1 MLQTLTI
8 RNIAL
13 IENLTIDFGPGL
25 HALTGE
31 TGAGKSII
39 VDAVNLV
46 LGARSD
52 RSLIRTG
59 TEKASVEAV
68 FGEEAS
74 AGAAAWLREKEI
86 DPEDG
91 PVILY
96 REITVTGRS
105 ICRIC
110 GVPVPLSTL
119 RELADQLMDIHGQ
132 HENRFL
138 MDSRFH
144 LQLLDGAGDEA
155 HQESLRQ
162 AAEAAEAFLRCHRR
176 YAALV
181 RENQQRQARRAELE
195 KALAELEKARL
206 KPGEEETLRE
216 ERERSRHAG
225 RIAEELRKAYEGISG
240 GDPDPALSL
249 LKPAADAL
257 ENIAPYGETYR
268 SLAQRVRSA
277 YYELEE
283 CGHEIGGLLNTA
295 AFDPARAERVENRLA
310 LIARLEQRFGEDIP
324 AVLETGRQMKAELD
338 ALAEADVETGRLEKE
353 DRLLLA
359 DYRAKARSLSEARV
373 RLAARFEAGMEAQLK
388 DLGMGST
395 VFKVDFA
402 PRPARAV
409 LPRVTG
415 DDDVS
420 FLISP
425 NPGEPLKPLSRIASG
440 GELSRLMLA
449 LKNMEAAHG
458 GLDCMVFDEIDTGIS
473 GRVAQAV
480 AEKMASISRERQVLC
495 VTHLPQLAAMAD
507 TQLLVEKTVS
517 DGRTGTHVRRLTE
530 AERADEIARM
540 LGGAS
545 GSDESAHDHAVHM
558 LEAARELK
566 SKAAFR
572 SDCERQ
578 V

>member
-13 IENLTIDFGPGL
+13 IDALTLDFGPGL
-25 HALTGE
+25 HTLTGE

-52 RSLIRTG
+52 RGLIRTG

-68 FGEEAS
+68 FSEDAAS
-74 AGAAAWLREKEI
+74 AVAGWLREKEI

-96 REITVTGRS
+96 REITAAGRS

-119 RELADQLMDIHGQ
+119 RELAEQLMDIHGQ

-138 MDSRFH
+138 MDSRYH
-144 LQLLDGAGDEA
+144 LQLLDGSGDA
-155 HQESLRQ
+155 DHQALLHRT
-162 AAEAAEAFLRCHRR
+162 ADAAEAFLRCHRR

-181 RENQQRQARRAELE
+181 RENQQRQARREELE
-195 KALAELEKARL
+195 KAVAELQKAHL
-206 KPGEEETLRE
+206 MPGEEETLRE

-225 RIAEELRKAYEGISG
+225 HIADGLRKAYDGIAG
-240 GDPDPALSL
+240 GDPDSALAL
-249 LKPAADAL
+249 LRHAADAL
-257 ENIAPYGETYR
+257 DGIAPYGETYR

-277 YYELEE
+277 FYELEE
-283 CGHEIGGLLNTA
+283 CGHEISGLLNTA
-295 AFDPARAERVENRLA
+295 AFDPARAERIENRLA
-310 LIARLEQRFGEDIP
+310 LIARLEQRYGQDIP
-324 AVLETGRQMKAELD
+324 AVLESGRKMQAELD

-353 DRLLLA
+353 DRALLA
-359 DYRAKARSLSEARV
+359 DYRQAARALTEARV
-373 RLAARFEAGMEAQLK
+373 RLAERFETGMVEQLK
-388 DLGMGST
+388 DLGMAST

-402 PRPARAV
+402 PKPARAT
-409 LPRVTG
+409 LPRPTG
-415 DDDVS
+415 DDEVS

-425 NPGEPLKPLSRIASG
+425 KTGEPLKPLSKIASG

-449 LKNMEAAHG
+449 LKNMEAVRG
-458 GLDCMVFDEIDTGIS
+458 GVDCMVFDEIDTGIS
-473 GRVAQAV
+473 GRIAQAV
-480 AEKMASISRERQVLC
+480 AEKMAAISRQRQVLC

-507 TQLLVEKTVS
+507 IQLLVEKTVA
-517 DGRTGTHVRRLTE
+517 DGRTGTHVRALTE
-530 AERADEIARM
+530 TERIDEVARM

-545 GSDESAHDHAVHM
+545 GSDESAHDHAAHM

-566 SKAAFR
+566 AR
-572 SDCERQ
+572 T
-578 V
+578 